1 MRVSRLAPD
10 AFEKVLVL
18 SYQRDSAE
26 AHRMMADIGNELDLY
41 TLAEEL
47 PDTDDLLD
55 SEDDAPII
63 RLINAMLTEAI
74 KESLGYSYR
83 NLRAPSADPLSRRRR
98 AAGNSARSG
107 GWPPVN
113 FAHQGDGQ
121 PDIAEK
127 RVPQDGR
134 MALRIGGRAIDV
146 RVSTLPSSHGERVVL
161 RLLDKTASTL
171 DLLTLGMPPALLD
184 RVDALI
190 ARPHGIITVTG
201 PTGSGKS
208 TTLYAALSRLDARER
223 NIMTIEDPVEYEL
236 EGIGQ
241 TSQRQSRD
249 DLRPRPARHPAPDP
263 DVVLVGEIRD
273 GETAQIAVQASLT
286 GHWCCRPCT
295 PTARWALFP
304 VYRIWAWNLFTLHLA
319 AGGDVAAAGAPTVPA
334 LPSARQ
340 ADANTARQMAV
351 PVGARLWQPKA
362 VRSVISSAIADAPG
376 SMNCCWLTTA
386 CAAIH
391 RGENGSP

>member
-1 MRVSRLAPD
+1 MTPAAERRPLLPFAQARAHHLVLLSDGERCEALCRPDTAARALLEARRPADGPMRVSRLAPD

-98 AAGNSARSG
+98 AAGNSAPAAAAGR
-107 GWPPVN
+107 PVN

-161 RLLDKTASTL
+161 RLLDKTAS
-171 DLLTLGMPPALLD
+171 
-184 RVDALI
+184 
-190 ARPHGIITVTG
+190 ARI
-201 PTGSGKS
+201 
-208 TTLYAALSRLDARER
+208 
-223 NIMTIEDPVEYEL
+223 
-236 EGIGQ
+236 
-241 TSQRQSRD
+241 
-249 DLRPRPARHPAPDP
+249 
-263 DVVLVGEIRD
+263 
-273 GETAQIAVQASLT
+273 
-286 GHWCCRPCT
+286 C
-295 PTARWALFP
+295 
-304 VYRIWAWNLFTLHLA
+304 
-319 AGGDVAAAGAPTVPA
+319 
-334 LPSARQ
+334 
-340 ADANTARQMAV
+340 
-351 PVGARLWQPKA
+351 
-362 VRSVISSAIADAPG
+362 
-376 SMNCCWLTTA
+376 
-386 CAAIH
+386 
-391 RGENGSP
+391 